1 MKKSIIMVFAII
13 LIIMLL
19 VDVYSFKGIRML
31 TENLTSNFW
40 RKFIYTAFWA
50 TTVLM
55 VFAMISGYFFRSTTR
70 NPTTFTWYYYIFGL
84 FLIFYVPKMLFGIF
98 HLAEDII
105 YGITFIF
112 QKIFQARSISE
123 DNGEPISRLRFISQT
138 GLILASVPFF
148 SFIWGIVR
156 GRFNFQ
162 VEPVSVHFKTLP
174 KTFDGLKVIHISDI
188 HIGSFQGFHNQVE
201 EAIEMIN
208 KQKPDLILFTG
219 DLVNNFY
226 EELDGWIPI
235 LAKMEAKYGKYSILG
250 NHDYGHYYHW
260 EKPEEEK
267 ENFRKIQEAHQKM
280 GFKLMNNASEVLEID
295 GEKIALVGVE
305 NWGLPPFPQIGDY
318 DIASK
323 AVKDI
328 PFKILL
334 SHDPTH
340 WQEKIIGKTDVAITL
355 SGHTHGMQFG
365 IQLGNIKWSP
375 SQYKYPRWSGLYQ
388 EANQYLY
395 VNRGFGYIGYP
406 GRVGMP
412 PEITVLNLHSA

>member
-1 MKKSIIMVFAII
+1 MKKSLFMLFATI

-19 VDVYSFKGIRML
+19 VDIYSFKGIRML
-31 TENLTSNFW
+31 AENLQGNFW
-40 RKFIYTAFWA
+40 RRFIYTAFWA

-55 VFAMISGYFFRSTTR
+55 VLAMIGGYFFRSTTR
-70 NPTTFTWYYYIFGL
+70 NPAVFTWYYYIFGL
-84 FLIFYVPKMLFGIF
+84 FLIFYIPKMLFGIF

-105 YGITFIF
+105 YGFTYIFKKIT
-112 QKIFQARSISE
+112 QTGSIAA
-123 DNGEPISRLRFISQT
+123 DNGTPISRLKFISQT
-138 GLILASVPFF
+138 GLVLASIPFF

-156 GRFNFQ
+156 GRFNFR
-162 VEPVSVHFKTLP
+162 VEPVDVAFKNLP
-174 KTFDGLKVIHISDI
+174 KSFNGLKIVHISDI
-188 HIGSFQGFHNQVE
+188 HIGSFQGFEGQVE
-201 EAIEMIN
+201 EAINLIN
-208 KQKPDLILFTG
+208 AQQPDLILFTG
-219 DLVNNFY
+219 DLVNNFH
-226 EELDGWIPI
+226 EELDGWIPV
-235 LAKMEAKYGKYSILG
+235 LGKMKARFGKYSILG

-260 EKPEEEK
+260 EDKNEEK
-267 ENFRKIQEAHQKM
+267 ENFRKIQESHAEM
-280 GFKLMNNASEVLEID
+280 GFKLLNNTSETIEIN
-295 GEKIALVGVE
+295 GEKIALIGVE

-318 DIASK
+318 EAASRE
-323 AVKDI
+323 VQDI

-375 SQYKYPRWSGLYQ
+375 SQYKYPRWSGLYR
-388 EANQYLY
+388 EANQLLY
-395 VNRGFGYIGYP
+395 VNRGFGFIGYP

>member
-1 MKKSIIMVFAII
+1 MKKTYFMVFAII

-31 TENLTSNFW
+31 SENISSNFW

-50 TTVLM
+50 STVLM
-55 VFAMISGYFFRSTTR
+55 VFAMVSGYFFRSTTR
-70 NPTTFTWYYYIFGL
+70 NPTTFMWYYYIFGL

-105 YGITFIF
+105 YGLSYVFS
-112 QKIFQARSISE
+112 KIFQTKSTSI
-123 DNGEPISRLRFISQT
+123 DGGDPISRLKFISQT
-138 GLILASVPFF
+138 GLVLASIPFF

-162 VEPVSVHFKTLP
+162 VESLKVGFRNLP
-174 KTFDGLKVIHISDI
+174 KSFDGLKIVHISDI
-188 HIGSFQGFHNQVE
+188 HIGSFQGFEGQVE
-201 EAIEMIN
+201 DAIDLIN
-208 KQKPDLILFTG
+208 LQKPDLIVFTG
-219 DLVNNFY
+219 DLVNNFH
-226 EELDGWIPI
+226 EELNGWIPI
-235 LAKMEAKYGKYSILG
+235 LGKMKAKYGKYSILG

-260 EKPEEEK
+260 ENKNEEA
-267 ENFRKIQEAHQKM
+267 ENFSKIQQAHAKI
-280 GFKLMNNASEVLEID
+280 GFKLLNNASEVIEIE
-295 GEKIALVGVE
+295 GEKIALIGVE

-318 DIASK
+318 KIASEE
-323 AVKDI
+323 VKYI

-340 WQEKIIGKTDVAITL
+340 WEEKIIGKTDVALTL

-365 IQLGNIKWSP
+365 LQLGNIKWSP

-395 VNRGFGYIGYP
+395 VNRGLGNIGYP